1 MKNPDCICPKRT
13 GHGGFPAVRAGP
25 PALPGREPQ
34 PRRAVKGRMVPP
46 WLHWLSW
53 ASLALAFAC
62 ALAIAVDVARRPQPM
77 AIMNVVWPVTALFGS
92 VLSLWAYRA
101 WGRGDVPF
109 PAKVVKG
116 ALHCG
121 SGCTL
126 GDVAAETLAL
136 LAPGVLAA
144 AGLGWLF
151 HDEVFARWTLDF
163 VFAFAI
169 GIVFQY
175 FAIAPMRHLGPG
187 AGLRAAVKADTLS
200 LCAWQLG
207 MYGFM
212 AIVGFAVAPRWLGVP
227 LRPSMPEFWFAMQW
241 AMLCGL
247 ATSYPVN
254 WWLIRRGWK
263 EAM

>member
-1 MKNPDCICPKRT
+1 MI
-13 GHGGFPAVRAGP
+13 PA
-25 PALPGREPQ
+25 
-34 PRRAVKGRMVPP
+34 

-53 ASLALAFAC
+53 VSLAA
-62 ALAIAVDVARRPQPM
+62 AIGSAVFIAADVVRRPRRM
-77 AIMNVVWPVTALFGS
+77 AIMNIVWPVTALFGS
-92 VLSLWAYRA
+92 ALSIWAYRKWA
-101 WGRGDVPF
+101 RGDVPF
-109 PAKVVKG
+109 AAKVVKG

-121 SGCTL
+121 SGCAL
-126 GDVAAETLAL
+126 GDLAAEALAVA
-136 LAPGVLAA
+136 APGVLAA
-144 AGLGWLF
+144 AGLGTVF
-151 HDEVFARWTLDF
+151 ASAVFARWALDF
-163 VFAFAI
+163 VFAFTI

-175 FAIAPMRHLGPG
+175 FAIVPMRHLGFRSG
-187 AGLRAAVKADTLS
+187 IWAAVKADTLS

-212 AIVGFAVAPRWLGVP
+212 ALAGFVVFRDVLRVELAPT
-227 LRPSMPEFWFAMQW
+227 MPEFWFAMQW

>member
-1 MKNPDCICPKRT
+1 MI
-13 GHGGFPAVRAGP
+13 PAW
-25 PALPGREPQ
+25 
-34 PRRAVKGRMVPP
+34 M
-46 WLHWLSW
+46 HWLSW
-53 ASLALAFAC
+53 ASLAVALAC
-62 ALAIAVDVARRPQPM
+62 AFVIAAGVMRHPQRM
-77 AIMNVVWPVTALFGS
+77 AIMNIVWPVTALFGS
-92 VLSLWAYRA
+92 VLSVWAYRK

-109 PAKVVKG
+109 PAQVVKG

-126 GDVAAETLAL
+126 GDVAAEVLSLA
-136 LAPGVLAA
+136 APGVLVAF
-144 AGLGWLF
+144 GYGSLF
-151 HDEVFARWTLDF
+151 GNEVFARWTLDF

-175 FAIAPMRHLGPG
+175 FAIVPMRHLGF
-187 AGLRAAVKADTLS
+187 LRGVWAAVKADTLS

-212 AIVGFAVAPRWLGVP
+212 ALAGFWIFADVLGTK
-227 LRPSMPEFWFAMQW
+227 LEPSMPEFWFVMQW

>member
-1 MKNPDCICPKRT
+1 MGVSPPS
-13 GHGGFPAVRAGP
+13 GP
-25 PALPGREPQ
+25 RPGPGPVPGREPGLR
-34 PRRAVKGRMVPP
+34 PAIKARMVPA

-53 ASLALAFAC
+53 GSLALAFAC
-62 ALAIAVDVARRPQPM
+62 ALVIAADVVRRPQRM

-92 VLSLWAYRA
+92 VLSLAAYRA

-126 GDVAAETLAL
+126 GDVAAETLSL

-144 AGLGWLF
+144 TGLGWLF
-151 HDEVFARWTLDF
+151 DNEVFARWTLDF

-175 FAIAPMRHLGPG
+175 FAIAPMRHLGLG

-212 AIVGFAVAPRWLGVP
+212 AVVGFAVFPRWFGVH
-227 LRPSMPEFWFAMQW
+227 LRPSMPEFWFAMQG

-254 WWLIRRGWK
+254 WWLIRRGLK